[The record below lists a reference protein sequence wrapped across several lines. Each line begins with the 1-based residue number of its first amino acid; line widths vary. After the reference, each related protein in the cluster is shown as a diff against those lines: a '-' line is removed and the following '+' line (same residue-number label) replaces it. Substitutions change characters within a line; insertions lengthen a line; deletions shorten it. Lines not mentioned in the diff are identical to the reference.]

1 MAIISPDNNKL
12 IHTLSKQRSLFVESC
27 SKDEALDFH
36 RLANS
41 VLSKFGDFVSLSYLE
56 SDHTAIYMLGDT
68 IVFDSKDDAI
78 EYFAPF
84 INKHEWEEIIVNNEK
99 TAACGTCLVY
109 EDELCSQCKNWLTSP
124 YMQAPITPEKVTE
137 VLQDLIETIAC
148 VFGMPKPSDQV
159 PQEYIDKLTDIYTR
173 SRKNLSYDEAV
184 DEGIS
189 ELRDLALDLFQQ
201 NSEWKIL
208 NICNEF

>member
-1 MAIISPDNNKL
+1 
-12 IHTLSKQRSLFVESC
+12 
-27 SKDEALDFH
+27 
-36 RLANS
+36 
-41 VLSKFGDFVSLSYLE
+41 
-56 SDHTAIYMLGDT
+56 
-68 IVFDSKDDAI
+68 
-78 EYFAPF
+78 
-84 INKHEWEEIIVNNEK
+84 
-99 TAACGTCLVY
+99 
-109 EDELCSQCKNWLTSP
+109 
-124 YMQAPITPEKVTE
+124 MQAPITPEKVTE

-148 VFGMPKPSDQV
+148 IFGMPKPSDQV
-159 PQEYIDKLTDIYTR
+159 SQEYIDKLTDIYTR